1 MERRPRL
8 PDGSFG
14 ELEKVGTAL
23 TTDEQVAALGMQLAQ
38 EKINSMQKDAVIN
51 GLGSQVAVM
60 KLEIMQLKGG
70 GA

>member
-1 MERRPRL
+1 MQRRKRL
-8 PDGSFG
+8 PGGGFG
-14 ELEKVGTAL
+14 ELEKIGSEL
-23 TTDEQVAALGMQLAQ
+23 TTEEQVAALGMQLAQ

-51 GLGSQVAVM
+51 GLGSHVAVM